1 MKSVNEFESKGKVLY
16 VQCNYNYKL
25 VLCSFDLSFDLKS
38 QFEMLFTQFIG
49 L

>member
-1 MKSVNEFESKGKVLY
+1 MKSVNEFESKSKVLY

-25 VLCSFDLSFDLKS
+25 VLCSFDLSFDLKY
-38 QFEMLFTQFIG
+38 QFEMLFKEFIG

>member
-1 MKSVNEFESKGKVLY
+1 MKSVHEFESKRKVLH

-25 VLCSFDLSFDLKS
+25 VLCSFDLSFDLKY
-38 QFEMLFTQFIG
+38 QFEMLFKEFIG